1 MSIYIVYLLY
11 VYNIVHVIY
20 KYLFKT
26 SKKKSRKERHF
37 FTHVYIYIY
46 NVHIKCMP
54 LYMLYINTFLKPF
67 LKKKEKKIYQEE
79 KKIELC

>member
-11 VYNIVHVIY
+11 VYNPVHVIY

-26 SKKKSRKERHF
+26 SKKNQERKGIFLHMS
-37 FTHVYIYIY
+37 IYIY

-67 LKKKEKKIYQEE
+67 FKKKENKIYQEE